1 MMEVSR
7 VSLVDLTISVPTVPH
22 DLTLKELK
30 GVFEELGIYT
40 YLIVLKGTTPIGIV
54 YRSRVERLTNENLTA
69 GDVAVL
75 CCRLRNV
82 EVSRESLIGVFELLR
97 LEREPVIVTDRR
109 GAYLG
114 VLTYDTVLH
123 YVTRHKEYTLPVV
136 QKVHSVIGK
145 EEYLCIFGLKNM
157 DRFRKK
163 FGSEKQESV
172 YKILYEDIRD
182 MFEGEVSGI
191 VDKGEIWVLSKRP
204 PSKEAIKEFFKEFH
218 KEYTLLFG
226 EFQHVYVYGLC
237 LDMSLID
244 SQEKL
249 YEKKK
254 ELSERAKKI
263 EGSVFIAHGL
273 QPTLVLHDPTKQKI
287 ITNIK
292 KKILGDFRNIVER
305 VRSSPKDMWEFI
317 LYDVFEEFPYFELFY
332 IMSGR
337 GLQITSNIV
346 NPKVNYFVAH
356 GKKGT
361 DRSEKPYFRKA
372 MEQGSFISDI
382 YLSKATDDFCITVS
396 ERFAHEG
403 KDYVLA
409 GDINFREIHRLVRSY
424 REIHR

>member
-1 MMEVSR
+1 MMEASR
-7 VSLVDLTISVPTVPH
+7 VSLVDLSISVPTVPY

-30 GVFEELGIYT
+30 NVFEELSIYS
-40 YLIVLKGTTPIGIV
+40 YLTVMKGSTPIGIV
-54 YRSRVERLTNENLTA
+54 YRSQVEKLTNENLTA
-69 GDVAVL
+69 GDLAVL

-82 EVSRESLIGVFELLR
+82 EVSKESLIGVFELLR

-109 GAYLG
+109 GTYLG

-123 YVTRHKEYTLPVV
+123 YITRHKEHALPVV
-136 QKVHSVIGK
+136 QKVHSVIGRG
-145 EEYLCIFGLKNM
+145 EYLCVFGLKNM
-157 DRFRKK
+157 DRFRKT

-182 MFEGEVSGI
+182 MFEGEISGV

-204 PSKEAIKEFFKEFH
+204 PSKETVKEFFKEFH
-218 KEYTLLFG
+218 REYTLLFG

-254 ELSERAKKI
+254 ELSEKARKI
-263 EGSVFIAHGL
+263 EGSVFIAHSL
-273 QPTLVLHDPTKQKI
+273 QPTLVLHDPAKQKI

-292 KKILGDFRNIVER
+292 RKILGDFRNIVEK

-346 NPKVNYFVAH
+346 NPKVNYF
-356 GKKGT
+356 
-361 DRSEKPYFRKA
+361 
-372 MEQGSFISDI
+372 
-382 YLSKATDDFCITVS
+382 L
-396 ERFAHEG
+396 
-403 KDYVLA
+403 
-409 GDINFREIHRLVRSY
+409 
-424 REIHR
+424 

>member
-1 MMEVSR
+1 MEASR
-7 VSLVDLTISVPTVPH
+7 VSLVDLSISVPTVPY

-30 GVFEELGIYT
+30 NVFEELSIYS
-40 YLIVLKGTTPIGIV
+40 YLTVMKGSTPIGIV
-54 YRSRVERLTNENLTA
+54 YRSQVEKLTNENLTA
-69 GDVAVL
+69 GDLAVL

-82 EVSRESLIGVFELLR
+82 EVSKESLIGVFELLR

-109 GAYLG
+109 GTYLG

-123 YVTRHKEYTLPVV
+123 YITRHKEHTLPVV
-136 QKVHSVIGK
+136 QKVHSVIGRG
-145 EEYLCIFGLKNM
+145 EYLCVFGLKNM
-157 DRFRKK
+157 DRFRKT

-182 MFEGEVSGI
+182 MFEGEISGV

-204 PSKEAIKEFFKEFH
+204 PSKETVKEFFKEFH
-218 KEYTLLFG
+218 REYTLLFG

-254 ELSERAKKI
+254 ELSEKARKI
-263 EGSVFIAHGL
+263 EGSVFIAHSL
-273 QPTLVLHDPTKQKI
+273 QPTLVLHDPAKQKI

-292 KKILGDFRNIVER
+292 RKILGDFRNIVEK

-372 MEQGSFISDI
+372 MEEGSFISDI

-403 KDYVLA
+403 RDYVLA
-409 GDINFREIHRLVRSY
+409 GDINFREIHRLVRTY
-424 REIHR
+424 REIPA